1 MDFTGKVA
9 LVTGAGRGI
18 GLGIAELFAQRGATV
33 VMADANDRRIE
44 RETRILSEKGLKVV
58 GVVADVT
65 DRAAVERMVA
75 EATDKAGPVDYLV
88 NNAGVARQKPFLD
101 CTDDDWHWQVDTN
114 FKGTFLCSQIWA
126 RQAVRD
132 NRGGAI
138 VNIGSISS
146 FHYTIQHSI
155 YSSAKAAIVTFTRD
169 TAYELGPKGIRVN
182 CVAPGPI
189 ETPLTARHMSDAE
202 KAAYNQALRLGRW
215 GFPAD
220 IAHTTAF
227 LCSEEAS
234 FITGQTISV
243 AGGAD
248 LRVLNLSE

>member
-18 GLGIAELFAQRGATV
+18 GLGIAELFARRGATV

-44 RETRILSEKGLKVV
+44 REAQALAGQGLKIV
-58 GVVADVT
+58 GAVADVT

-75 EATDKAGPVDYLV
+75 EATDKAGPVDYLI

-101 CTDDDWHWQVDTN
+101 CTDEDWNWQVDTN
-114 FKGTFLCSQIWA
+114 FKGTFLCSQVWA
-126 RQAVRD
+126 REAVRRG
-132 NRGGAI
+132 RGGAI
-138 VNIGSISS
+138 VNIGSISA

-155 YSSAKAAIVTFTRD
+155 YSSAKAALVTFTRD
-169 TAYELGPKGIRVN
+169 VAYELGPKGIRVN

-189 ETPLTARHMSDAE
+189 ETPLTARHMSEAE
-202 KAAYNQALRLGRW
+202 KKAYNQALRVGRW
-215 GFPAD
+215 GLPAD
-220 IAHTTAF
+220 IAETSAF
-227 LCSEEAS
+227 LCSEAAS

-248 LRVLNLSE
+248 LRVLNLNE

>member
-1 MDFTGKVA
+1 MDFKGKVA

-18 GLGIAELFAQRGATV
+18 GLGIAELFASRGATV
-33 VMADANDRRIE
+33 VMADANERRIE
-44 RETRILSEKGLKVV
+44 REVQVFSERGMEVV

-75 EATDKAGPVDYLV
+75 EANGKAGPIDYLI
-88 NNAGVARQKPFLD
+88 NNAGVARQKSFLE
-101 CTDDDWHWQVDTN
+101 CTDEDWDWQIDTN
-114 FKGTFLCSQIWA
+114 LKGTFLCTQICA
-126 RQAVRD
+126 RQMVK
-132 NRGGAI
+132 RGKGAI
-138 VNIGSISS
+138 VNIGSISA

-169 TAYELGPKGIRVN
+169 TAYELGPQGVRVN

-189 ETPLTARHMSDAE
+189 ETPLTARHMSEAE

-215 GFPAD
+215 GLPSD
-220 IAHTTAF
+220 IANTTAF
-227 LCSEEAS
+227 LCSDEAS

-248 LRVLNLSE
+248 LRVLNLSD